1 MLATGIQHTKLQL
14 LRKKINIK
22 KKPRSGHHEVA
33 VLVSYLEEKEFGALF
48 FFWRK
53 VENPGTTPSSE
64 MNLYLSGS
72 DCAHHYPIPANLKYL
87 TCDPCE
93 LLGNKL
99 SSVS

>member
-1 MLATGIQHTKLQL
+1 MTIEWVLQTL
-14 LRKKINIK
+14 LNANTW
-22 KKPRSGHHEVA
+22 SMVN
-33 VLVSYLEEKEFGALF
+33 YLEEKEFGALL

-72 DCAHHYPIPANLKYL
+72 DCAHRYPIPANLKYL

-93 LLGNKL
+93 L
-99 SSVS
+99 

>member
-1 MLATGIQHTKLQL
+1 M
-14 LRKKINIK
+14 
-22 KKPRSGHHEVA
+22 A
-33 VLVSYLEEKEFGALF
+33 VLVNYLEEREFGALF

-53 VENPGTTPSSE
+53 VENPGTTLSSE

-72 DCAHHYPIPANLKYL
+72 DCAHRYPIPANLKYL

-93 LLGNKL
+93 LYGNKL